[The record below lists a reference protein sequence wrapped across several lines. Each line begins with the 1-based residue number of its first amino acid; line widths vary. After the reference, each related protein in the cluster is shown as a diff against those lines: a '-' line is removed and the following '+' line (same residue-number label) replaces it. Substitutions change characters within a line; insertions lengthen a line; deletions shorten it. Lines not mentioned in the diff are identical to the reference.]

1 MLAAGWSSIPCSRL
15 FKSRSHNSSWVSLE
29 KSASTAPALVPV
41 ATNGA
46 VAPGDHAKVA
56 VRGISRS
63 LTILG
68 CGYTAQRMGKPES
81 FEEVEN
87 GRTCLDHSQFLIDW
101 GK

>member
-63 LTILG
+63 LTILI
-68 CGYTAQRMGKPES
+68 YKWASSSLSKRQEMAES
-81 FEEVEN
+81 A
-87 GRTCLDHSQFLIDW
+87 
-101 GK
+101 